1 MIYLVLALLAT
12 PLLLGVWF
20 LALPGTVPFWV
31 VQIPLS
37 IVDLFWKHELK
48 EIDPRSRENQF
59 STPIDRDPNYRD
71 YQIDQMRGL
80 GDQVT
85 PWKVSP
91 ARVQVVGFV
100 MIALWLAAA
109 FALKS
114 CAVSLAKS
122 TAASRRAET
131 TDAP

>member
-1 MIYLVLALLAT
+1 MFYLVLAALAL

-20 LALPGTVPFWV
+20 LALPTTVPLWIA
-31 VQIPLS
+31 QLPLA

-48 EIDPRSRENQF
+48 EMDPRSRQGQF
-59 STPIDRDPNYRD
+59 FTPIDQDPNYRD
-71 YQIDQMRGL
+71 YRIDHMQGLSSQIVPGGR
-80 GDQVT
+80 
-85 PWKVSP
+85 P
-91 ARVQVVGFV
+91 APGKVQVIGFV

-122 TAASRRAET
+122 TRDSRVQSAA
-131 TDAP
+131 D